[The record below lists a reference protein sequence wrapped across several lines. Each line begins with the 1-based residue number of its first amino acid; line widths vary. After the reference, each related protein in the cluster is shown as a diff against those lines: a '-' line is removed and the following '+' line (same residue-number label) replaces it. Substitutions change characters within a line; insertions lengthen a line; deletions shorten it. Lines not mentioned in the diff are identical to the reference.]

1 MKILSP
7 AGSYES
13 MVAAVKTGAD
23 AVYLGL
29 DSFNARAGAEN
40 FTEENLKDA
49 VFYCHKRGVE
59 VFVTLNTLV
68 YDNEIAT
75 VTKLIDVIYNSLAD
89 GVIVQDLGVAK
100 LVRKIAPELRLV
112 ASTQM
117 TVNNLAGVKLL
128 EKEGFDTVVLP
139 RELSRAEIEK
149 IRKATDLNIEVFAH
163 GALCVC
169 YSGQC
174 LMSSFIGERSGNRG
188 KCAQP
193 CRMFYETQQKKGA
206 LISPKDLMLLDYLP
220 ELEEM
225 GVDVIKLEG
234 RLKSKYYTAAVTD
247 VYRRALDSG
256 EVNEEDYAIIE
267 ASFNRG
273 GYTPAYYDGI
283 TDKNLFNFY
292 KNENPYTR
300 ETKKMERYYDQ
311 ILNKDREFSQIPVS
325 VSLFL
330 ELDKPVKAEL
340 LLGEDV
346 YPFTVDICPQ
356 LAQNAP
362 LTRDKLIDQLSKTG
376 NETFCFE
383 EIEIVLA
390 DETPLFLS
398 VSQMNAIRREI
409 GAYLD
414 SLFQFERHTEP
425 YSYQMRKRKVTDDLD
440 YYCTVSTAFQLKWV
454 RECWDKLVFAKAE
467 VIEEYLKK
475 YGEIENVG
483 LWCERI
489 ATDKQISKS
498 RAFLS
503 RHPEITNIL
512 VGNVGY
518 LNAFGS
524 FGNQYNIYCDYT
536 LNITNT
542 LSAEYLEEHGVK
554 NITASVEA
562 NLKNVKNIMTEASD
576 LTVLGYGQIPLMITK
591 SCIKSNIRGKCNP
604 NDLVMKDRKGEEF
617 IIACENC
624 SQNAIYNP
632 YPIMM
637 SDKLNDLRAAGVG
650 TIRLHFFRENKA
662 QVQEIIHSFRLE
674 QNPLTRYTRGHYYRG
689 AY

>member
-7 AGSYES
+7 AGSYDA

-40 FTEENLKDA
+40 FTEDTLKDA

-68 YDNEIAT
+68 YDNEIAKI
-75 VTKLIDVIYNSLAD
+75 TKVIDVIYNSLAD

-100 LVRKIAPELRLV
+100 LVQKIAPDLRLV

-117 TVNNLAGVKLL
+117 TTNNLAGVKLL

-139 RELSRAEIEK
+139 RELSRREIEK
-149 IRKATDLNIEVFAH
+149 IRKATDLNLEVFAH

-193 CRMFYETQQKKGA
+193 CRMMYECRSKKGA
-206 LISPKDLMLLDYLP
+206 FLSPKDLALVDYLP
-220 ELEEM
+220 DLEEA
-225 GVDVIKLEG
+225 GADVIKLEG

-247 VYRRALDSG
+247 VYRRVLDS
-256 EVNEEDYAIIE
+256 EEAPTEEDYAILN

-273 GYTPAYYDGI
+273 GYTPGYFDGI
-283 TDKNLFNFY
+283 KDKHLFNYY
-292 KNENPYTR
+292 KNENPYSR

-311 ILNKDREFSQIPVS
+311 ILNKDREFSQIPIS
-325 VSLFL
+325 VSLAL
-330 ELDKPVKAEL
+330 EANKPVEVEIL
-340 LLGEDV
+340 LDEDV
-346 YPFTVDICPQ
+346 YPFTSETVPQ

-362 LTRDKLIDQLSKTG
+362 ITREKLMDQLSKTG

-383 EIEIVLA
+383 EIEIA
-390 DETPLFLS
+390 MSDEPLFLS
-398 VSQMNAIRREI
+398 VSQMNGLRREI

-414 SLFQFERHTEP
+414 SLFQFERHIEP
-425 YSYQMRKRKVTDDLD
+425 YSYQMKKRKTTDELD
-440 YYCTVSTAFQLKWV
+440 YYCTVSTAFQMKWV
-454 RECWDKLVFAKAE
+454 RELWDKKIFAKKE
-467 VIEEYLKK
+467 VIEEYWEK
-475 YGEIENVG
+475 YGEIDNIG

-489 ATDKQISKS
+489 ATDKQISAS
-498 RAFLS
+498 RSFLS
-503 RHPEITNIL
+503 AHPEITDIL
-512 VGNVGY
+512 VGNIGY
-518 LNAFGS
+518 LKAFAP
-524 FGNQYNIYCDYT
+524 NYNIYADYS

-542 LSAEYLEEHGVK
+542 LSAEFLEQKGVK
-554 NITASVEA
+554 SITASVEA
-562 NLKNVKNIMTEASD
+562 NLKNVKNIITEDAD
-576 LTVLGYGQIPLMITK
+576 LCILGYGQIPLMITQ
-591 SCIKSNIRGKCNP
+591 SCIKSNLRGKCDKS
-604 NDLVMKDRKGEEF
+604 DLTITDRKGEEF
-617 IIACENC
+617 VIACENC

-637 SDKLNDLRAAGVG
+637 SDKLNDIRAAGVNCV
-650 TIRLHFFRENKA
+650 RLHFFRENKA
-662 QVQEIIHSFRLE
+662 QVQEIIHSFKLE

>member
-7 AGSYES
+7 AGSYEA
-13 MVAAVKTGAD
+13 MIAAVKTGAD

-40 FTEENLKDA
+40 FTEDTLKDA

-68 YDNEIAT
+68 YDNEI
-75 VTKLIDVIYNSLAD
+75 TKITKVIEVIYNALAD
-89 GVIVQDLGVAK
+89 GVIVQDLGVAR
-100 LVRKIAPELRLV
+100 LVRQIAPELRLV

-117 TVNNLAGVKLL
+117 TVNNLSGVKLL

-139 RELSRAEIEK
+139 RELSRKDIEK
-149 IRKATDLNIEVFAH
+149 IRKATDLNLEVFAH

-193 CRMFYETQQKKGA
+193 CRMMYECRGKKGA
-206 LISPKDLMLLDYLP
+206 LLSPKDLMLLEYLP

-256 EVNEEDYAIIE
+256 EVMEEDYSILN

-273 GYTPAYYDGI
+273 GYTPGYFDGVK
-283 TDKNLFNFY
+283 DKHLFNFY
-292 KNENPYTR
+292 KNENPYSR
-300 ETKKMERYYDQ
+300 ETKKLERYYDQ
-311 ILNKDREFSQIPVS
+311 ILNKDREFSQIPIS

-330 ELDKPVKAEL
+330 EAEKPVSIEL
-340 LLGEDV
+340 ILGEDV
-346 YPFTVDICPQ
+346 YPFTSETVPQ
-356 LAQNAP
+356 IAQKAP
-362 LTRDKLIDQLSKTG
+362 VTREKIMEQLGKTG

-383 EIEIVLA
+383 EIGIEMS
-390 DETPLFLS
+390 DEPLFLS
-398 VSQMNAIRREI
+398 VSQMNGLRREI
-409 GAYLD
+409 GTFLD
-414 SLFQFERHTEP
+414 SLFQFERHCEP
-425 YSYQMRKRKVTDDLD
+425 YTYQMRKRKTTDEME
-440 YYCTVSTAFQLKWV
+440 YYCTVSSAFQLKWV
-454 RECWDKLVFAKAE
+454 RECWDKLIFAKRQ
-467 VIEEYLKK
+467 VIEEYIEK

-489 ATDKQISKS
+489 ASDKEISRCRSFLTAHPQITHIL
-498 RAFLS
+498 AG
-503 RHPEITNIL
+503 NI
-512 VGNVGY
+512 GY
-518 LNAFGS
+518 LHAFS
-524 FGNQYNIYCDYT
+524 PSYT
-536 LNITNT
+536 LYADYPMNVTNT
-542 LSAEYLEEHGVK
+542 LSAAFLEEKGVK
-554 NITASVEA
+554 SVTASVEA
-562 NLKNVKNIMTEASD
+562 NLKNVKNIMTEVAD
-576 LTVLGYGQIPLMITK
+576 LCVLGYGQIPLMITE
-591 SCIKSNIRGKCNP
+591 SCLKSNIRGKCDKAP
-604 NDLVMKDRKGEEF
+604 LTMTDRKGEEF
-617 IIACENC
+617 VIACENC

-637 SDKLNDLRAAGVG
+637 SDKLNDFRAAGV
-650 TIRLHFFRENKA
+650 TQIRLHFFMENKA
-662 QVQEIIHSFRLE
+662 QVQEIIHSFKLE

>member
-7 AGSYES
+7 AGSYDA

-49 VFYCHKRGVE
+49 IFYCHKRGVE

-68 YDNEIAT
+68 YDNEI
-75 VTKLIDVIYNSLAD
+75 TKIKQMIEVIYSALAD
-89 GVIVQDLGVAK
+89 GVIVQDLGVAR
-100 LVRKIAPELRLV
+100 LVKEIAPDLRLV

-117 TVNNLAGVKLL
+117 TVNNLSGVKLL

-139 RELSRAEIEK
+139 RELPKKTIER
-149 IRKATDLNIEVFAH
+149 IRKHTNLNLEVFAH

-193 CRMFYETQQKKGA
+193 CRMMYETKHKKGA
-206 LISPKDLMLLDYLP
+206 FLSPKDLMLLDHLS
-220 ELEEM
+220 ELEEL

-247 VYRRALDSG
+247 VYRRTLDSKEAPG
-256 EVNEEDYAIIE
+256 EEDYAILN
-267 ASFNRG
+267 AAFNRG
-273 GYTPAYYDGI
+273 GYTAGYYDGI
-283 TDKNLFNFY
+283 DGKQLFNFH
-292 KNENPYTR
+292 KNENPYSR

-311 ILNKDREFSQIPVS
+311 ILNKNQEFSQIPVS

-330 ELDKPVKAEL
+330 EAESPVRVELILDE
-340 LLGEDV
+340 EV
-346 YPFTVDICPQ
+346 YPFTSEIVPQ
-356 LAQNAP
+356 IAKNAP
-362 LTRDKLIDQLSKTG
+362 VTREKIIDQLQKTG

-383 EIEIVLA
+383 EIEIA
-390 DETPLFLS
+390 MAEEPLFLS
-398 VSQMNAIRREI
+398 VSQMNGIRREI
-409 GAYLD
+409 GGFLD
-414 SLFQFERHTEP
+414 SLFQFERHTLP
-425 YSYQMRKRKVTDDLD
+425 YSYQMKKRKSTDELD
-440 YYCTVSTAFQLKWV
+440 YYCTVTSAFQLKWV
-454 RECWDKLVFAKAE
+454 RECWDKLIFAKQE

-475 YGEIENVG
+475 YGDVENVG

-489 ATDKQISKS
+489 ATDKQISAA

-503 RHPEITNIL
+503 AHPEISCIL
-512 VGNVGY
+512 VGNLGY
-518 LNAFGS
+518 LNAFD
-524 FGNQYNIYCDYT
+524 QKYT
-536 LNITNT
+536 LYADYPLNVTNT
-542 LSAEYLEEHGVK
+542 LSAAWLEEKGVK
-554 NITASVEA
+554 SITASVEA
-562 NLKNVKNIMTEASD
+562 NLKNVKNI
-576 LTVLGYGQIPLMITK
+576 LTNSSHLCVLGYGQIPLMITQ
-591 SCIKSNIRGKCNP
+591 SCIKSNIRGKCDKSP
-604 NDLVMKDRKGEEF
+604 LQITDRKGEEF

-632 YPIMM
+632 YPVMM
-637 SDKLNDLRAAGVG
+637 ADKLNDVRAAGV
-650 TIRLHFFRENKA
+650 TQVRLHFFLENKA
-662 QVQEIIHSFRLE
+662 QVQEIIHSFKLE
-674 QNPLTRYTRGHYYRG
+674 QNPLTRYTRGHFYRG

>member
-7 AGSYES
+7 AGSYDA

-40 FTEENLKDA
+40 FTEESLKDA

-68 YDNEIAT
+68 YDNEIAAI
-75 VTKLIDVIYNSLAD
+75 TKVIDVIYNSLAD
-89 GVIVQDLGVAK
+89 GVIVQDWGVAE
-100 LVRKIAPELRLV
+100 LVKKIAPDLRLV

-149 IRKATDLNIEVFAH
+149 IRKATDVNIEVFAH

-206 LISPKDLMLLDYLP
+206 LISPKDLMLADYLP

-234 RLKSKYYTAAVTD
+234 RLKSKYYTAAITD

-256 EVNEEDYAIIE
+256 EVSEEDYAIIE

-292 KNENPYTR
+292 KNENPYSR

-340 LLGEDV
+340 LLGDDA
-346 YPFTVDICPQ
+346 YPFTIDIVPQ
-356 LAQNAP
+356 KAQNAP
-362 LTRDKLIDQLSKTG
+362 LTRDKLIDQLTKTG

-383 EIEIVLA
+383 EIEIILA

-398 VSQMNAIRREI
+398 VSQMNSIRREI

-414 SLFQFERHTEP
+414 SLFQFERHIEP
-425 YSYQMRKRKVTDDLD
+425 CSYQMRKRKTTDEIE

-454 RECWDKLVFAKAE
+454 RECWDKLVFAKAD
-467 VIEEYLKK
+467 VIEEYIQK

-489 ATDKQISKS
+489 ATDKQISKA
-498 RAFLS
+498 RTFLTK
-503 RHPEITNIL
+503 HPEITNVL
-512 VGNVGY
+512 VGNIGY
-518 LNAFGS
+518 LNAFDS
-524 FGNQYNIYCDYT
+524 FGGKYNIYCDYT
-536 LNITNT
+536 LNVTNT
-542 LSAEYLEEHGVK
+542 LSCQYLEKHGAK

-562 NLKNVKNIMTEASD
+562 NLKNVKNMMTDSAD

-637 SDKLNDLRAAGVG
+637 SDKLNDLRAAGIGSV
-650 TIRLHFFRENKA
+650 RLHFFRENKA
-662 QVQEIIHSFRLE
+662 QVQEIIHSFKME

>member
-29 DSFNARAGAEN
+29 DSFNARQGAEN

-68 YDNEIAT
+68 YDNEIAKI
-75 VTKLIDVIYNSLAD
+75 TKLIDVIYNALAD
-89 GVIVQDLGVAK
+89 GVIVQDLGVAR
-100 LVRKIAPELRLV
+100 LVKQIAPDLRLV

-117 TVNNLAGVKLL
+117 TVNNLSGVKLL

-139 RELSRAEIEK
+139 RELSRKDIEK
-149 IRKATDLNIEVFAH
+149 IRKATDLNLEVFAH

-193 CRMFYETQQKKGA
+193 CRMMYEANHKKGA
-206 LISPKDLMLLDYLP
+206 LLSPKDLMLLDFLP

-247 VYRRALDSG
+247 VYRRVLDSG
-256 EVNEEDYAIIE
+256 EMPTEEDYAILN
-267 ASFNRG
+267 AAFNRG
-273 GYTPAYYDGI
+273 GYTPGYYDGI
-283 TDKNLFNFY
+283 KDKHLFNYY
-292 KNENPYTR
+292 KNENPYSR

-311 ILNKDREFSQIPVS
+311 ILNKNQEFSQIPIS
-325 VSLFL
+325 VSLSL
-330 ELDKPVKAEL
+330 AAEEPVAVELMLDE
-340 LLGEDV
+340 EV
-346 YPFTVDICPQ
+346 YPFTSEIVPQ
-356 LAQNAP
+356 IAQNAP
-362 LTRDKLIDQLSKTG
+362 ITRERIMDQLAKTG

-383 EIEIVLA
+383 EIGIEMS
-390 DETPLFLS
+390 DEPLFLS
-398 VSQMNAIRREI
+398 VSQMNGLRREI
-409 GAYLD
+409 GSFLD
-414 SLFQFERHTEP
+414 SLFQFERHIEP
-425 YSYQMRKRKVTDDLD
+425 YSYQMRKHKAVDEPD
-440 YYCTVSTAFQLKWV
+440 YYCTVTTAFQMKWV
-454 RECWDKLVFAKAE
+454 RECWDKKIFAKKE
-467 VIEEYLKK
+467 VIEEYLEK

-489 ATDKQISKS
+489 ATDKQISKT
-498 RAFLS
+498 RTFLTA
-503 RHPEITNIL
+503 HPQITDIL
-512 VGNVGY
+512 VGNLGY
-518 LNAFGS
+518 LKAFS
-524 FGNQYNIYCDYT
+524 DAYT
-536 LNITNT
+536 LYADYPLNVTNS
-542 LSAEYLEEHGVK
+542 LSAAFLEEKGLRS
-554 NITASVEA
+554 ITASVEA
-562 NLKNVKNIMTEASD
+562 NLKNVKNILTEQAQ
-576 LTVLGYGQIPLMITK
+576 LCVLGYGQIPLMITEACLK
-591 SCIKSNIRGKCNP
+591 SSIRGKCDKAP
-604 NDLVMKDRKGEEF
+604 LTITDRKGEEF

-624 SQNAIYNP
+624 TQNAIYNP

-637 SDKLNDLRAAGVG
+637 SDKLNDLRAAGVDQV
-650 TIRLHFFRENKA
+650 RLHFFQENKA
-662 QVQEIIHSFRLE
+662 QVQEIIHSFKME

>member
-29 DSFNARAGAEN
+29 DSFNARQGAEN
-40 FTEENLKDA
+40 FTEDSLKDA

-68 YDNEIAT
+68 YDNEIAKI
-75 VTKLIDVIYNSLAD
+75 TKVIEVIYNALAD

-100 LVRKIAPELRLV
+100 LVKQIAPDLRLV

-117 TVNNLAGVKLL
+117 TVNNLSGVKLL

-139 RELSRAEIEK
+139 RELSRAEIAK
-149 IRKATDLNIEVFAH
+149 IRKSTDLNLEVFAH

-193 CRMFYETQQKKGA
+193 CRLMYEARNKKGA
-206 LISPKDLMLLDYLP
+206 LLSPKDLMLVDYLP
-220 ELEEM
+220 ELEEL

-256 EVNEEDYAIIE
+256 EVMEEDYAILN
-267 ASFNRG
+267 AAFNRG
-273 GYTPAYYDGI
+273 GYTPGYFDGV

-292 KNENPYTR
+292 KNENPYSR

-330 ELDKPVKAEL
+330 EPNAPIQVELILDE
-340 LLGEDV
+340 EV
-346 YPFTVDICPQ
+346 YPFRSETIPQ
-356 LAQNAP
+356 EAINAP
-362 LTRDKLIDQLSKTG
+362 LTREKLMDQLSKTG

-383 EIEIVLA
+383 EIEIALS
-390 DETPLFLS
+390 DKPMFLS
-398 VSQMNAIRREI
+398 VAQMNGLRREI

-414 SLFQFERHTEP
+414 SLFQFERHTLP
-425 YSYQMRKRKVTDDLD
+425 HSYQMRKRATTEELA

-454 RECWDKLVFAKAE
+454 RECWDKLIFAKKE
-467 VIEEYLKK
+467 VIEEYLEK
-475 YGEIENVG
+475 YGPIENVG

-503 RHPEITNIL
+503 AHPEIQNIL
-512 VGNVGY
+512 VGNIGY
-518 LNAFGS
+518 LKAFAP
-524 FGNQYNIYCDYT
+524 NYT
-536 LNITNT
+536 LYADYPLNVTNT
-542 LSAEYLEEHGVK
+542 LSAEVLEEKGLQS
-554 NITASVEA
+554 ITASVEA
-562 NLKNVKNIMTEASD
+562 NLKNVKNIITDRAD
-576 LTVLGYGQIPLMITK
+576 LCVLGYGQIPLMITQ
-591 SCIKSNIRGKCNP
+591 SCIKSNIRGKCDK
-604 NDLVMKDRKGEEF
+604 NDLVMTDRKGEEF
-617 IIACENC
+617 LIACENC

-637 SDKLNDLRAAGVG
+637 SDKLNDLRAAGV
-650 TIRLHFFRENKA
+650 TQVRLHFFRENKA
-662 QVQEIIHSFRLE
+662 QVQEIIHSFKME